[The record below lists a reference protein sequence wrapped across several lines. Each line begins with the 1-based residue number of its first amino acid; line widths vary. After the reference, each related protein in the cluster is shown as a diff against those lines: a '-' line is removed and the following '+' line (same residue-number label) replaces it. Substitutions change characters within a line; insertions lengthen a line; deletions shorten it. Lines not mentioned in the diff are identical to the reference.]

1 MASRGVREPSTDH
14 LFLGIAPGRY
24 QAMLP
29 TFICSWDD
37 KPLKA
42 CVAFG
47 APDQET
53 LAPRVSRAVSAR
65 AVAKKS

>member
-1 MASRGVREPSTDH
+1 MLREAFENRVPVIY
-14 LFLGIAPGRY
+14 FLGVAPGGN

-29 TFICSWDD
+29 TFICGWDD
-37 KPLKA
+37 KASKA

-47 APDQET
+47 PPDQET
-53 LAPRVSRAVSAR
+53 LAPRVSRAASAR